1 MLQWQNVGLTFF
13 AMAVGKEGNYFFP
26 SHCVCP
32 TGSVGSYVIE
42 KFPYGIVCAIPNF
55 YMLIF
60 SLEQQSSFLIYH
72 TYLHDIYRERD
83 RVFKNL

>member
-1 MLQWQNVGLTFF
+1 MVERRSGFLCNGSRQRRELC
-13 AMAVGKEGNYFFP
+13 FFP

-60 SLEQQSSFLIYH
+60 SLEEQSSFLIYH